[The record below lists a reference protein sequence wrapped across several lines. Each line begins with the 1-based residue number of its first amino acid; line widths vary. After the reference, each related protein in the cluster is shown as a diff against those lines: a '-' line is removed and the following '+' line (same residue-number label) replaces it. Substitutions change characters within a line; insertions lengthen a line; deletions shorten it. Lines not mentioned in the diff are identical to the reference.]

1 MWTLLAAAA
10 GLLMLGAVAAI
21 TFIPE
26 AGALFGR
33 TTETA
38 GALRIEGDADRHL
51 LASGNELLQV
61 TGRID
66 RKSVVKGKSVSV
78 RLDLG
83 GRSNIKKKKKSETTT
98 YLISK

>member
-61 TGRID
+61 IGRITNLTREVQAIPQIRAELRD
-66 RKSVVKGKSVSV
+66 ATEI
-78 RLDLG
+78 
-83 GRSNIKKKKKSETTT
+83 GRASCRERVCT
-98 YLISK
+98 YA

>member
-61 TGRID
+61 TGRITNLT
-66 RKSVVKGKSVSV
+66 REVQPIPQIRGALRAGIGSASGWA
-78 RLDLG
+78 RGLPFG
-83 GRSNIKKKKKSETTT
+83 
-98 YLISK
+98 

>member
-1 MWTLLAAAA
+1 
-10 GLLMLGAVAAI
+10 MLGAVAAI

-61 TGRID
+61 TGRITNLTREVQPIPQIRAALRD
-66 RKSVVKGKSVSV
+66 AKGRVVSRSEARRVGKECVSTC
-78 RLDLG
+78 
-83 GRSNIKKKKKSETTT
+83 RSRGSP
-98 YLISK
+98 YH